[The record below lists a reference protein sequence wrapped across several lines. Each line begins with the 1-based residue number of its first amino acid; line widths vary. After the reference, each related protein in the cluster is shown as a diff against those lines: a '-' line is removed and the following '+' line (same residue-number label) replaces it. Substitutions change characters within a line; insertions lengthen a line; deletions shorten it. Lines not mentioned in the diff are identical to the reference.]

1 MAQATGSVAPTIMHI
16 AAEVLTIVTLT
27 AVAALA
33 AILVT
38 WAAAR
43 IVRRRRLAHRQ
54 AKLHAVKSDAR
65 PHAVQAPRTHGCRA
79 CGGTGTGP
87 RVIGGRSYQDQ
98 PCPACQPAHRAG

>member
-1 MAQATGSVAPTIMHI
+1 MAQGTGSAAVKILQV

-43 IVRRRRLAHRQ
+43 IVRRHRLARRQ
-54 AKLHAVKSDAR
+54 GGLRPVRSDAR
-65 PHAVQAPRTHGCRA
+65 PYAVRATSTHGCRA
-79 CGGTGTGP
+79 CGGTGTGL
-87 RVIGGRSYQDQ
+87 RAAGGRSYRDQ